1 MVLFFFKNKKFKKMK
16 KILSTLSFLLLVNI
30 IFAQKELKEGSYTY
44 KFSDV
49 KSKKGGKEAAA
60 TKMMNGTEMTM
71 YFTEGKQKMNMNMMN
86 GMMKFQ
92 MFMNPKEKS
101 MRTFMDMMGQK
112 MEMTGMDSTYRSNL
126 EKVKKDTQ
134 KAEKPKATGKTKE
147 ILGYKCEEYIVTQ
160 DVKGKLTTSTMYI
173 TKEFKINRD
182 VWKAAG
188 NNTMMPA
195 TPDGSD
201 FDGFPMEIIVDSAEM
216 SMTMSVSKIEE
227 KVEKGTFDIPE
238 GYQKMD
244 INQMKGMKGGF

>member
-1 MVLFFFKNKKFKKMK
+1 MK
-16 KILSTLSFLLLVNI
+16 KLLSTLSFLLLVNI

-49 KSKKGGKEAAA
+49 KSKKGGKEATAS
-60 TKMMNGTEMTM
+60 KMMNGTEMTM
-71 YFTEGKQKMNMNMMN
+71 YFTEEKQKVNMNMMN
-86 GMMKFQ
+86 GMMKMQ

-101 MRTFMDMMGQK
+101 MRTFMSMMGQN
-112 MEMTGMDSTYRSNL
+112 MEMTGMDSIYRSNL
-126 EKVKKDTQ
+126 EKAKKDTQ

-160 DVKGKLTTSTMYI
+160 DIKGKPTTSTMYI

-201 FDGFPMEIIVDSAEM
+201 FDGFPMEIIVDSAEIT
-216 SMTMSVSKIEE
+216 MTMSVSKIEE
-227 KVEKGTFDIPE
+227 KIEKGTFDIPE